1 MEIIEGAMIWNQEA
15 EISVL
20 AAILLDNEMMDQ
32 CTNLQASDF
41 YSAEYS
47 KVYETMQTL
56 YESSKPIDLITLREN
71 ADVPINLLFMLSDTF
86 SSKST
91 FEHHVKIITNNS
103 TKRSVIQLARELIS
117 EANDPQK
124 DTDDLIGKAEEGL
137 SDIRE
142 RRIDT
147 KGYDVIKNTVIQ
159 TYNKLD
165 SRMKNPGQLVGV
177 STGYAEIDKKT
188 SGLEKQNLYYIGARP
203 SMGKTALMTQ
213 ICTNVA
219 SKGEPV
225 LVVSLEMSSEQLT
238 QRIIAQEGR
247 ISLTSIR
254 DGLLDEQELIKL
266 SHTSAKLHNLPI
278 AIYDVSGI
286 TASQIR
292 PIAKKVKR
300 EMGGLGLIAV
310 DYLQYLSGKAENK
323 RIEVE
328 NNSRML
334 KQIAK
339 ELDVP
344 VVCLSQL
351 SRGCEARNDKR
362 PILSDLRETGAIEQ
376 DADVVAFLYRDEYYN
391 PDTEDAN
398 IGEFII
404 RKNRNGTL
412 GTVKLAWIGQYTAF
426 YSLERHRRQ

>member
-1 MEIIEGAMIWNQEA
+1 MEIIHGAMIWNQEA
-15 EISVL
+15 ETSVL

-32 CTNLQASDF
+32 CTNLQADDF
-41 YSAEYS
+41 YNVEYS
-47 KVYETMQTL
+47 KVYKTMQML
-56 YESSKPIDLITLREN
+56 YESSKPIDLITLKEN
-71 ADVPINLLFMLSDTF
+71 SDVPINLLFALSDTF
-86 SSKST
+86 SSKAT

-103 TKRSVIQLARELIS
+103 TKRSVIKLAKELIG
-117 EANDPQK
+117 EANDSQK
-124 DTDDLIGKAEEGL
+124 DTDDLIGKAEDSL
-137 SDIRE
+137 ANIRE
-142 RRIDT
+142 KRIDT
-147 KGYDVIKNTVIQ
+147 KGYDVIKNTVMQ
-159 TYNKLD
+159 TYNKID
-165 SRMKNPGQLVGV
+165 SRMKNPGQLIGV
-177 STGYAEIDKKT
+177 STGYPEIDNKT
-188 SGLEKQNLYYIGARP
+188 GGLEGANLYYIGARP

-219 SKGEPV
+219 SKNVPV
-225 LVVSLEMSSEQLT
+225 LVISLEMSSEQLT
-238 QRIIAQEGR
+238 QRMLAQEGR

-254 DGLLDEQELIKL
+254 DGLLDNEELVKL
-266 SHTSAKLHNLPI
+266 THASTKLHNLPI
-278 AIYDVSGI
+278 AIYDTSGI
-286 TASQIR
+286 SASQIR

-328 NNSRML
+328 NNSKTL

-344 VVCLSQL
+344 VLCLSQL

>member
-1 MEIIEGAMIWNQEA
+1 MEIIPDSIIWNQEA

-20 AAILLDNEMMDQ
+20 AAILLDNELMDQ

-41 YSAEYS
+41 YNVEYS
-47 KVYETMQTL
+47 KVYKTMQTL
-56 YESSKPIDLITLREN
+56 YEAGKPIDLVTLKEN
-71 ADVPINLLFMLSDTF
+71 SDVPTNLLFMLSDTF
-86 SSKST
+86 ATKST

-103 TKRSVIQLARELIS
+103 TKRSIIKLATELIGD
-117 EANDPQK
+117 ANDSQK
-124 DTDDLIGKAEEGL
+124 DTDALISKAEESL
-137 SDIRE
+137 SNIRE
-142 RRIDT
+142 KRIDT
-147 KGYDVIKNTVIQ
+147 KGYDIIKNTVIQ
-159 TYNKLD
+159 TFNKID

-177 STGYAEIDKKT
+177 STGYPDIDNKIG
-188 SGLEKQNLYYIGARP
+188 GLESANLYYIGARP

-213 ICTNVA
+213 ICSNVA
-219 SKGEPV
+219 KKGEPV
-225 LVVSLEMSSEQLT
+225 LIVSLEMSSEQLT
-238 QRIIAQEGR
+238 QRMIAQEGR

-254 DGLLDEQELIKL
+254 DGLLDDEELIRL
-266 SHTSAKLHNLPI
+266 THASGKLHNLPI
-278 AIYDVSGI
+278 AIYDTSGI
-286 TASQIR
+286 SASQIK

-300 EMGGLGLIAV
+300 EMGDLGLIAV

-328 NNSRML
+328 NNSKAL

-339 ELDVP
+339 EFDVP
-344 VVCLSQL
+344 VLCLSQL

-391 PDTEDAN
+391 PDTEDQN

-426 YSLERHRRQ
+426 YSLERRREE